1 MKRAM
6 LIALCALLTAC
17 GGGGDDEDDTRKGEP
32 INCQKSPEA
41 CK

>member
-1 MKRAM
+1 MRYA

-17 GGGGDDEDDTRKGEP
+17 GGGGDEDDTRKWNP
-32 INCQKSPEA
+32 INCQQSPEA